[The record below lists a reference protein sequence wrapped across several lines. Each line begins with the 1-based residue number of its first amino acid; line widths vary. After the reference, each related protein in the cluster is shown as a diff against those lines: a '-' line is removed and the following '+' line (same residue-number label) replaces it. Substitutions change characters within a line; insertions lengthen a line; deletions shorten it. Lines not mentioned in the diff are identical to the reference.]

1 MENARFLWGNLSR
14 EEQMKIRK
22 WKRGAAAAAAL
33 ILAIQSPISEI
44 NPLKTIF
51 AYTEKSASVD
61 ASSLNVRSGPGTSNS
76 IVAKLSKGA
85 AVTVIGEASAPD
97 GALWYQIRFTS
108 GGQEMTGYV
117 SKSYVKFRTAY
128 TSDADFE
135 AFLNAEG
142 FPESYKDGLRALHA
156 EYPQWIFRAHK
167 TGLDWSE
174 VIENES
180 VVGRNLVAAS
190 SISSW
195 KSTADGAYNW
205 SSGTWP
211 GFDGSAWVAASSDII
226 SYYMD
231 PRNFLDEYYI
241 FQFLLQTYDGSL
253 QTIDGV
259 HTMLEG
265 TFMEGGGSS
274 DGSSAAGQNPD
285 GSSDGTGS
293 GQTSGTGPGG
303 SGSESQEETSE
314 APSEES
320 STEASAETSAPANG
334 DAPSGSG
341 NPGISFEG
349 PVAAVSKHRT
359 GLLMEGPG
367 DYITSDGPGAG
378 SSSPS
383 SGSGTAG
390 RTQTASG
397 ISYAEAIMNAGAQ
410 SGVNPYVLAA
420 MIIQEVGTGGSRSVS
435 GTDSNYPG
443 YYNFYNIGAYTT
455 DTMDAI
461 TRGLWYA
468 SQSGS
473 YGRPWN
479 TPEKAIIG
487 GAEFYGTNYVKAGQD
502 TFYLKKFNVQGADIY
517 KHQYMGNVVAAAS
530 EGYHM
535 AEAYNDDLKNSAL
548 EFKIPVYNNMP
559 ASPCAKPVVDGS
571 PNNKLSGLGVEG
583 FNLTPTFNMD
593 TTSYDLIVDQSV
605 SNVNVWASAIDSKAV
620 VSGTGSFDLQSGINE
635 IRINVKA
642 ENGTVREYV
651 LNVVRQVNG
660 PTYSQGAGENTSSP
674 AGGGSSSSGTGEV
687 SAVGPGADLGPVG
700 TAQ

>member
-14 EEQMKIRK
+14 EEQMNIRK

-76 IVAKLSKGA
+76 IVAKLSRGA

-265 TFMEGGGSS
+265 TFMEGGSS

-303 SGSESQEETSE
+303 SGSESPEETSE

-341 NPGISFEG
+341 NPG
-349 PVAAVSKHRT
+349 
-359 GLLMEGPG
+359 
-367 DYITSDGPGAG
+367 
-378 SSSPS
+378 
-383 SGSGTAG
+383 
-390 RTQTASG
+390 
-397 ISYAEAIMNAGAQ
+397 
-410 SGVNPYVLAA
+410 
-420 MIIQEVGTGGSRSVS
+420 
-435 GTDSNYPG
+435 
-443 YYNFYNIGAYTT
+443 
-455 DTMDAI
+455 
-461 TRGLWYA
+461 
-468 SQSGS
+468 
-473 YGRPWN
+473 
-479 TPEKAIIG
+479 
-487 GAEFYGTNYVKAGQD
+487 
-502 TFYLKKFNVQGADIY
+502 
-517 KHQYMGNVVAAAS
+517 
-530 EGYHM
+530 
-535 AEAYNDDLKNSAL
+535 DLK
-548 EFKIPVYNNMP
+548 
-559 ASPCAKPVVDGS
+559 
-571 PNNKLSGLGVEG
+571 
-583 FNLTPTFNMD
+583 
-593 TTSYDLIVDQSV
+593 
-605 SNVNVWASAIDSKAV
+605 
-620 VSGTGSFDLQSGINE
+620 GTGSLQ
-635 IRINVKA
+635 R
-642 ENGTVREYV
+642 
-651 LNVVRQVNG
+651 
-660 PTYSQGAGENTSSP
+660 
-674 AGGGSSSSGTGEV
+674 GGRGCCGRRGN
-687 SAVGPGADLGPVG
+687 
-700 TAQ
+700 